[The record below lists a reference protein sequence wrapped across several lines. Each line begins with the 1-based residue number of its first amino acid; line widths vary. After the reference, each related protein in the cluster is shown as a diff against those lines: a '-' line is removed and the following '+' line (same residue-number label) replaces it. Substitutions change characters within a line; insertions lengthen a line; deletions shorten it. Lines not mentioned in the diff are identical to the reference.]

1 MSTERLLDEDIWSD
15 DSEEEEDNRWRD
27 SRLRIVKRETEV
39 DANQTL
45 LPNGMVNISSVN
57 VTNSSNV
64 RFGPTIVNVTH
75 SENTETVRGFPHSL
89 VFVFKITTTTER
101 ISIYFVLL
109 LFTFC
114 ISIGIYYNI
123 VVATSYENL
132 DPSPHEW
139 NITRK
144 MWMARDVNNSKPV
157 MMEPLRPVVIQHS
170 VTHECHTFIQ
180 CAAAM
185 LEIQKTFITNEHQ
198 DTPYNFFIGN
208 DGRVYEGRGWGLQ
221 GSHSD
226 QFDPCAVSIGFIG
239 DYREE
244 IKGYTAVSD
253 KQLDTTLKL
262 LQYGVD
268 VGHLHPDY
276 VVFGAKDYKSSASPG
291 SNLYNAIQ
299 KWDHYDHKHQY
310 SNLICEQIQF
320 LKNKDELQN
329 GTLEWYVT
337 RNMWGAEP
345 FGGFDSALE
354 YEPLRLVFIQN
365 TGIDGCWDFDACS
378 LTLRTLQASYNH
390 EGENL
395 PYNFIIG
402 KDGRVYESRGW
413 HTDGGRSGPYGLCS
427 ISIGF
432 FGEYSN
438 SEYDAHVKT
447 AQINKLGLILE
458 DGVRQGHVDPTYVV
472 VTARDMLAENSPGVS
487 LYNAIQNLQHYSL
500 KYQNMTCDKIY
511 SSHENT

>member
-239 DYREE
+239 NMFSCI
-244 IKGYTAVSD
+244 IK
-253 KQLDTTLKL
+253 
-262 LQYGVD
+262 LQ
-268 VGHLHPDY
+268 
-276 VVFGAKDYKSSASPG
+276 
-291 SNLYNAIQ
+291 
-299 KWDHYDHKHQY
+299 
-310 SNLICEQIQF
+310 
-320 LKNKDELQN
+320 
-329 GTLEWYVT
+329 
-337 RNMWGAEP
+337 
-345 FGGFDSALE
+345 
-354 YEPLRLVFIQN
+354 
-365 TGIDGCWDFDACS
+365 
-378 LTLRTLQASYNH
+378 
-390 EGENL
+390 
-395 PYNFIIG
+395 
-402 KDGRVYESRGW
+402 
-413 HTDGGRSGPYGLCS
+413 
-427 ISIGF
+427 
-432 FGEYSN
+432 
-438 SEYDAHVKT
+438 
-447 AQINKLGLILE
+447 
-458 DGVRQGHVDPTYVV
+458 
-472 VTARDMLAENSPGVS
+472 
-487 LYNAIQNLQHYSL
+487 
-500 KYQNMTCDKIY
+500 
-511 SSHENT
+511 